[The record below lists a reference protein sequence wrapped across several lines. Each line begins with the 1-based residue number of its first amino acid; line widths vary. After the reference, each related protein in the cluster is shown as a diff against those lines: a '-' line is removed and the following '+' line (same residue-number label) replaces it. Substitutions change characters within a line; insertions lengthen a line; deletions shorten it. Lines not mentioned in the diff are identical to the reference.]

1 MNSRFELM
9 KKIQE
14 LHFTLIDSGLYLN
27 AYDCDEA
34 HEYGKMIHQKYKEA
48 VNEYNNKYGPL
59 TSCDSFD
66 QNKWNWVCTPW
77 PWELEANC

>member
-34 HEYGKMIHQKYKEA
+34 HEYGKMIHQKYKF
-48 VNEYNNKYGPL
+48 VNTGISEKRRKTYI
-59 TSCDSFD
+59 
-66 QNKWNWVCTPW
+66 
-77 PWELEANC
+77 